1 MEKSWNLRQNLSK
14 PGKIREFYYPKRK
27 TLISCSNTEKMFG
40 YGVFL
45 VYVCD
50 CGTLN
55 SQKGV
60 APLASRAVS
69 PFTP

>member
-1 MEKSWNLRQNLSK
+1 MEKSWNWRQNLSN
-14 PGKIREFYYPKRK
+14 PGKIMEFDYPKRQTF
-27 TLISCSNTEKMFG
+27 TLCSNTIKMFG

-45 VYVCD
+45 VYLCD

-55 SQKGV
+55 SQKGE